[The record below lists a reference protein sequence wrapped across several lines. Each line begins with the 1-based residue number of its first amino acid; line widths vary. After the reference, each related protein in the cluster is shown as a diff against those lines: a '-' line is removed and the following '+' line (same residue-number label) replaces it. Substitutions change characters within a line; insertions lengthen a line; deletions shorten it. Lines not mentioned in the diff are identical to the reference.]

1 MFPGRLVV
9 NGSAG
14 QVIARGPAVRLDG
27 GDPKSGCCILDQISS
42 QSGTVRLVV
51 LIRMSSAFC
60 RTSIGWRAVSLSLLR
75 RGQAAWRDKSGD
87 EMPDWVADKQRRA
100 RRSAKAELEAE
111 AKAAA
116 EAKLKEQA
124 AADEKQEVE
133 GRRKGDRKAAPPQR
147 QTPRPRRTSPIPRA
161 GS

>member
-14 QVIARGPAVRLDG
+14 QVIARGLAARLDG
-27 GDPKSGCCILDQISS
+27 GDRKSGCCILDHISS

-87 EMPDWVADKQRRA
+87 EMPDWVADEQRRA
-100 RRSAKAELEAE
+100 RRS
-111 AKAAA
+111 
-116 EAKLKEQA
+116 
-124 AADEKQEVE
+124 
-133 GRRKGDRKAAPPQR
+133 
-147 QTPRPRRTSPIPRA
+147 
-161 GS
+161 